1 MRAVIIAGGRL
12 NNYEFY
18 RHMINDNDT
27 IICADSGCMSA
38 HRLGIVPDVVI
49 GDFDSFPIKEAVAKN
64 EKIVLPTEKDKTDTH
79 ECVCYAIEHGFDE
92 ILLLGATG
100 TRLDHTIANIHLLKI
115 ALDSNIKMKI
125 VDEHNEV
132 YLTDKEITLAK
143 SDGRHVSVLPI
154 GKAEGISSEGLYYPM
169 NGASMEF
176 GNPYGVSNE
185 FTENK
190 AKISVNSGLLLV
202 ILSRD

>member
-1 MRAVIIAGGRL
+1 MRAVIIAGGEFK
-12 NNYEFY
+12 NPDFY
-18 RHMINDNDT
+18 RNLINDSDNV
-27 IICADSGCMSA
+27 ICADGGYMSA
-38 HRLGIVPDVVI
+38 QKMGIVPDVVI
-49 GDFDSFPIKEAVAKN
+49 GDFDSYPQNMAQAKT

-92 ILLLGATG
+92 IMLFGATG

-115 ALDSNIKMKI
+115 ALDNNVKMKI

-132 YLTDKEITLAK
+132 YLTDNELSLKKGE
-143 SDGRHVSVLPI
+143 GQHVSVLPI
-154 GKAEGISSEGLYYPM
+154 GRAEGISSTGLYYPM
-169 NGASMEF
+169 TDAVMEF

-185 FTENK
+185 FNGDEATV
-190 AKISVNSGLLLV
+190 SVKNGLLLV